1 MSYLGLF
8 FAGFIAATLLP
19 AFSELGLAGLIVSGE
34 VEPWPAW
41 AVATLGNT
49 LGAVV
54 NWLLGA
60 YCLRFQ
66 DRKWFPISA
75 DKLSKA
81 TGWFENYGL
90 WSLLFAW
97 LPIVGDPLTFAAGV
111 LKVRFSVFLLLV
123 AIGKGARYGV
133 IVWALT

>member
-1 MSYLGLF
+1 MNYLGLF

-34 VEPWPAW
+34 AEPWPAW
-41 AVATLGNT
+41 SVATLGNT
-49 LGAVV
+49 LGALV

-66 DRKWFPISA
+66 NHKWFPISV

-81 TGWFENYGL
+81 TKWFEKYGQ

-111 LKVRFSVFLLLV
+111 LRVRFWVFLSLV
-123 AIGKGARYGV
+123 AIGKGARYGI